1 MERRQIQAE
10 HVKNLVNQIRA
21 RQPRC
26 GFRKMFTWLN
36 QQLLLRGIEPIGR
49 DRGLDVLRESGML
62 VPKRKKKAVTTDSF
76 HRFRTHKNLLKTQII
91 GDPNRAWVSDITYL
105 RLMGQKFCYLF
116 LITDYYSRKIVGY
129 YLSQSLGVDGALK
142 ALQMA
147 LKQAKDANGIIH
159 HSDRGIQYCCDDYTD
174 LLLKKR
180 MRISMTEENHCYE
193 NSRAE
198 RVNETLKYDFLLGET
213 FPTYEI
219 ARKVTK
225 EAIEI
230 YNNERWHE
238 SLDYL
243 TPAMKHAA

>member
-1 MERRQIQAE
+1 MERRQAQAE
-10 HVKNLVNQIRA
+10 HVKDLVKQIRV

-36 QQLLLRGIEPIGR
+36 QQLLLRGSEPIGR
-49 DRGLDVLRESGML
+49 DRGLDVLRENSML
-62 VPKRKKKAVTTDSF
+62 VPKRTRKAVTTDSY

-91 GDPNRAWVSDITYL
+91 GGPNRAWVSDITYL

-159 HSDRGIQYCCDDYTD
+159 HSDRGIQYCCDDYTG

-238 SLDYL
+238 ALEYL
-243 TPAMKHAA
+243 TPAVKHAA